1 MTAAISSF
9 SLLPLLT
16 ISKPALLQYFTE
28 ALAQLEVSLVLRTLQ
43 ELFHFI
49 LARSK
54 LLLLLLV
61 GRLSCLGFL
70 KWQTPPWTPF
80 QQLQPVKPHPLSTD
94 RCVLLPCISVK
105 IHYFLNGKQILGW
118 STKFPLATADIL
130 NSFVNYKHLSNFVQ
144 HLGKA
149 TAFIM
154 FEQHKMWLQD
164 TDLVIDLTSRLGT
177 WKSPESQGY

>member
-28 ALAQLEVSLVLRTLQ
+28 ALAQLEVGLVLRTLQ

-70 KWQTPPWTPF
+70 KWQTPP
-80 QQLQPVKPHPLSTD
+80 
-94 RCVLLPCISVK
+94 
-105 IHYFLNGKQILGW
+105 
-118 STKFPLATADIL
+118 
-130 NSFVNYKHLSNFVQ
+130 
-144 HLGKA
+144 
-149 TAFIM
+149 
-154 FEQHKMWLQD
+154 
-164 TDLVIDLTSRLGT
+164 
-177 WKSPESQGY
+177 